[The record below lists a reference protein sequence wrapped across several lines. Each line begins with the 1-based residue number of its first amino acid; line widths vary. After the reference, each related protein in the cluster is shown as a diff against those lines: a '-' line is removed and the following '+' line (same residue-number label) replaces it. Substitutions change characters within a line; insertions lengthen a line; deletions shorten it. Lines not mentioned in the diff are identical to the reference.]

1 MGKILSGREAM
12 TREQLDALEKL
23 LSSATPAPWWAQREY
38 DGGRTVCQMRHQT
51 ETVCINRAVHV
62 EGAPW
67 EAHWANANLIQDLR
81 NNAAELI
88 AQSREALELRE
99 ALEYA
104 AGDAVSLYK
113 AGDGSYC
120 CVVFNAVGEFA
131 EHDLEFYGDT
141 PLEAINNARR
151 RK

>member
-1 MGKILSGREAM
+1 M

-23 LSSATPAPWWAQREY
+23 LSTTTPAPWWAQREY

-88 AQSREALELRE
+88 AQAREALELRE
-99 ALEYA
+99 ALEYLCSTPMSSTCGPGHVKEWKKKPFVSITKCPHKQA
-104 AGDAVSLYK
+104 ASKEPTA
-113 AGDGSYC
+113 
-120 CVVFNAVGEFA
+120 
-131 EHDLEFYGDT
+131 
-141 PLEAINNARR
+141 
-151 RK
+151 